1 MLKLSVGTLVEHSLL
16 MQSLELRVFQSEL
29 LAQHLVRVLAELRRR
44 THGVRP
50 RVRLERMP
58 LLLFP
63 VAAPRRRRRTRR
75 RRRVP
80 HSRRRNPQ
88 GTGNARIGA
97 RIRHYSARTGLPLA
111 VTLAQLELE
120 RHPGEAHLLEHKC
133 LAHVKHRP
141 AGERRAREEPRPV
154 VEWVASERASDMRE
168 QRSPI
173 ARPDALR
180 VACETGVGCK
190 RAPVGRRVLTGCGQQ
205 LAEVREVRVSHAANY
220 IVAGIARPERLVR
233 HNVRVRR
240 SCAAITGTYGRTRMY
255 EYQSIPSPQTVV
267 VFKYEYKD
275 IRFNNQYTYKT

>member
-1 MLKLSVGTLVEHSLL
+1 MLKLSVGIGTLVEHSLL

-58 LLLFP
+58 PLLFP
-63 VAAPRRRRRTRR
+63 VDGPRRSSRRTRRR

-88 GTGNARIGA
+88 GTGSARTGA
-97 RIRHYSARTGLPLA
+97 RIRLVSARTRLPLA
-111 VTLAQLELE
+111 VTLATLELE
-120 RHPGEAHLLEHKC
+120 RHPGEAHLLELKC
-133 LAHVKHRP
+133 LAHVKHGP

-180 VACETGVGCK
+180 VACETGVGGE

-205 LAEVREVRVSHAANY
+205 LAEVREVRVSHAADY

-240 SCAAITGTYGRTRMY
+240 SCAAITGTNGRVRVCIS
-255 EYQSIPSPQTVV
+255 QFQVH
-267 VFKYEYKD
+267 
-275 IRFNNQYTYKT
+275 RQW